1 MRQIVSSLPGGACY
15 EVPWQ
20 SDIMRAW
27 IADWVQRFSV
37 RVLIGFFISALCLVL
52 FALLA
57 EDVLEQGRL
66 LAVDSALAN
75 ELHRANTA
83 YGIYAYKII
92 SLFGYQILFPACAV
106 IALILAA
113 RRQWLY
119 LLAWVVALA
128 GGQALNLLLKTLFAR
143 PRPVFADP
151 VVVESYY
158 SFPSGHSMMSLIA
171 YGMLAYLIGLYIK
184 NHYARI
190 FVVFIAALAI
200 VLIGISRMVL
210 GAHYLSDVVGGFIA
224 GGVWLA
230 TCIAAVELRRHTT
243 SPPESAQT

>member
-1 MRQIVSSLPGGACY
+1 MKYLPG
-15 EVPWQ
+15 
-20 SDIMRAW
+20 DRIRIW
-27 IADWVQRFSV
+27 ITGWVERFSI
-37 RVLIGFFISALCLVL
+37 RVLIGFFISVLCLVL
-52 FALLA
+52 FAMLA
-57 EDVLEQGRL
+57 EDVIEQGHL
-66 LAVDSALAN
+66 QLFDQALAT

-83 YGIYAYKII
+83 YQIQAYKFI

-113 RRQWLY
+113 RRQWLN
-119 LLAWVVALA
+119 LLAWSVALA
-128 GGQALNLLLKTLFAR
+128 GGQVLNFLLKTLFAR

-151 VVVESYY
+151 VVIESYY
-158 SFPSGHSMMSLIA
+158 SFPSGHAMFSLIA
-171 YGMLAYLIGLYIK
+171 YGMLAYLIGLYVK

-190 FVVFIAALAI
+190 LVVFLAVLAI

-210 GAHYLSDVVGGFIA
+210 GVHYLSDVVGGFIA

-243 SPPESAQT
+243 LPPENPADMIQSE